1 MGDNIIFENIFDKIN
16 MSADNINSYFSN
28 LDYYNTNT
36 YDIFSKLPKY
46 NIIIYIFIVFLIF
59 NFIGRLNIRL
69 NEILI
74 FFVSVLVIYLLMN
87 KDYSQ
92 FIQYTD
98 KKKLQLEYLNKLI
111 FNGKDWIYG
120 YKTSYQSETRYFD
133 NVSFLYLDPVIVE
146 FFYNM
151 RDFSHYNISSYV
163 NAVKHA
169 NNVIGMDFKSSFGE
183 DRKYL
188 NYQDLILEVKKCLNE
203 FNSVIY
209 NLPSAILT
217 YEQFNKSMKVL
228 HQLLNQHVTNMGARI
243 KNDNTLKENNK
254 DITVDGY
261 MPNDFYDD
269 YFIIHADDTKT
280 RDYIST
286 YNMY

>member
-1 MGDNIIFENIFDKIN
+1 MGDNIIFENLFDNIN
-16 MSADNINSYFSN
+16 RSADNINSYFSN

-74 FFVSVLVIYLLMN
+74 FFVCVLVIYLLMN

-98 KKKLQLEYLNKLI
+98 KKKLQLDYLNKLI
-111 FNGKDWIYG
+111 FNGKKWSYG
-120 YKTSYQSETRYFD
+120 YKTSYQKETRYFD
-133 NVSFLYLDPVIVE
+133 NISFLYLDPLIVD

-151 RDFSHYNISSYV
+151 REFSHYNISSYI

-169 NNVIGMDFKSSFGE
+169 NNVIGMDFKSSLGE

-188 NYQDLILEVKKCLNE
+188 NYQDLILEIKKCLNE

-217 YEQFNKSMKVL
+217 YDQFNKSMTVL
-228 HQLLNQHVTNMGARI
+228 HQLLNQHALNMGTRI
-243 KNDNTLKENNK
+243 KNDNTLKRNNK

-261 MPNDFYDD
+261 MPDDFYDD

-280 RDYIST
+280 QDYIST